1 MTGFRTVGL
10 SIAAVTIAVLG
21 GYLFAAQAQAAS
33 YDVYSCRGPVGQPL
47 SSAAW
52 EARFN
57 DSEAG
62 DLTVTDT
69 CPSGGA
75 VTLETNPAGI
85 NGPRKARLDY
95 SFKLPAGTTISSF
108 QLIRSIRT
116 SPTEGGLTYNYR
128 SGIRQSIGATSTEM
142 GCSSVFAPAFA
153 CSSVG
158 SPTNP
163 ADLSNVFDVAFA
175 NLTGLGV
182 FAGCASV
189 GCDYPQYSPGAEFR
203 FYGSRVT
210 IEDNDPPTIDQV
222 DGTLAAGQPVSGR
235 TDFFVRASD
244 ENSGVKSVSLTID
257 GTPYATIASTGLS
270 CTTPYQVARPC
281 PAEAG
286 RIFAIDAD
294 SLSLGNHVATGEVTD
309 AAGNVTPYGPVN
321 FTVEDG
327 NVPGPVVPDNGDP
340 AIPDPVLALDS
351 DLIEHAPSQ
360 PATISGSLQ
369 TPGGTPIVGAT
380 LMVTTTELG
389 LQTLQ
394 PKPAPSVVTGPD
406 GKFVISLQGGGAQ
419 KVLVAYAP
427 VLGGAQARTASATVR
442 SRIALSLIVKRRVQ
456 KSQPVSFSGRL
467 LGAGSAA
474 RGANVEIQA
483 VSRGRWQTVATV
495 TADANGR
502 YAWKYR
508 FRYVE
513 SDALFTFRA
522 LVRST
527 PGWPWPDQ
535 ASANRKV
542 RIVVK

>member
-1 MTGFRTVGL
+1 MTGIKRQGL
-10 SIAAVTIAVLG
+10 FVAAAVFALLG
-21 GYLFAAQAQAAS
+21 GYLFAAQAQAGS

-57 DSEAG
+57 DALPG
-62 DLTVTDT
+62 DLTITDT
-69 CPSGGA
+69 CASGGS
-75 VTLETNPAGI
+75 VTLETDPAGI
-85 NGPRKARLDY
+85 SSPRKARLDY
-95 SFKLPAGTTISSF
+95 SFNLPAGATISSF

-128 SGIRQSIGATSTEM
+128 AGIRQSIGATSTEV
-142 GCSSVFAPAFA
+142 GCGSVFAPGFS
-153 CSSVG
+153 CSGVG
-158 SPTNP
+158 SPTDP
-163 ADLSNVFDVAFA
+163 ADPSNVFNVAAA
-175 NLTGLGV
+175 NLNGLGV

-189 GCDYPQYSPGAEFR
+189 GCDYPQYPPGAEFQ

-210 IEDNDPPTIDQV
+210 IDDNDPPTIDQL

-257 GTPYATIASTGLS
+257 GTPYGLITSTNSS
-270 CTTPYQVARPC
+270 CNSPYQVARPC

-286 RIFAIDAD
+286 RIFAVDAD
-294 SLSLGNHVATGEVTD
+294 SLSLGSHVAAGEVTD

-327 NVPGPVVPDNGDP
+327 NAPDPVVPDNGDP

-351 DLIEHAPSQ
+351 DLVEHAPSQ

-369 TPGGTPIVGAT
+369 TPKGTPIVGAT

-419 KVLVAYAP
+419 KVLVSYAP
-427 VLGGAQARTASATVR
+427 VLGGAEARTASATVR
-442 SRIALSLIVKRRVQ
+442 SRIALSLNVKRRVR

-502 YAWKYR
+502 YVWKYR

-513 SDALFTFRA
+513 RDALFTFRA
-522 LVRST
+522 LVRRT

-535 ASANRKV
+535 TSAHRKV
-542 RIVVK
+542 RIVVR